1 MRILD
6 TFTTSA
12 WSGGTN
18 TQLYIHPEGA
28 SLKEQNFSFR
38 LSTAT
43 IEQSPAIFTTLSSK
57 IRRAFMLMEGQVT
70 LQRERRD
77 PVSLKPYEITHFNG
91 ADHITSIGQGIPF
104 NLMTTEV
111 LAVALEH
118 QSLSTTQSLQ
128 LSPNN
133 EKQMLPVYLHQGT
146 ADIFNPDG
154 TLHQQQGQLLVSTGE
169 TVRLKA
175 TSPCEVVY
183 VRVDL

>member
-28 SLKEQNFSFR
+28 TLKEQNFSFR

-43 IEQSPAIFTTLSSK
+43 IEQSPAVFTPLSSK

-70 LQRERRD
+70 LQHERRD

-91 ADHITSIGQGIPF
+91 ADHITSMGQGVPF

-111 LAVALEH
+111 LAVALDH
-118 QSLSTTQSLQ
+118 HSLSVSQNLQ

-133 EKQMLPVYLHQGT
+133 TNQMLLVYLHKGT
-146 ADIFNPDG
+146 ADIFNPNG
-154 TLHQQQGQLLVSTGE
+154 TLHQKQGQLLVSTGE

-175 TSPCEVVY
+175 TSACEAIY